1 MFTKSQLESFIYTY
15 SPLRIV
21 YGTSRAWGMEGQNT
35 VTLHTNGRRYTQTGG
50 GYDMTGSA
58 LGDWL
63 TNCPEFL
70 AGCKNLCPD
79 KFYGLHFYS
88 EKKEGKTLKRYR
100 PGCRIVIDGRCGE
113 AAVMR
118 IFQRVTG
125 ADICRVSKS
134 SREENYVIR
143 ELIK

>member
-1 MFTKSQLESFIYTY
+1 
-15 SPLRIV
+15 
-21 YGTSRAWGMEGQNT
+21 
-35 VTLHTNGRRYTQTGG
+35 
-50 GYDMTGSA
+50 MTGSA

-70 AGCKNLCPD
+70 AGCKNLCPN

-88 EKKEGKTLKRYR
+88 EKREGKTLKRYL
-100 PGCRIVIDGRCGE
+100 PGCRITIDGGCGE

-118 IFQRVTG
+118 LFQGVTG
-125 ADICRVSKS
+125 AYICRVSKS
-134 SREENYVIR
+134 SREENYIIR